1 MELTLEQEFSIHAF
15 ADRIQNFNED
25 QLRDL
30 LVKFYTYD
38 LLKDKAYQDLI
49 KHKWGIGEPSGE
61 QAKESLS
68 TYNEEGWD
76 FLLF

>member
-15 ADRIQNFNED
+15 ADKIQNFNED

-49 KHKWGIGEPSGE
+49 KHKWGIGETSEGKTRPG
-61 QAKESLS
+61 
-68 TYNEEGWD
+68 EEGWD
-76 FLLF
+76 FILF